1 MSMIGEAVD
10 YWEKINKA
18 VKEGVPPIKPMK
30 EWNPKLVTDAPE
42 QAKPFLQSLN
52 TTGEI
57 WGLEHKP
64 KGMKIEAQ
72 GIDPSRWN
80 D

>member
-1 MSMIGEAVD
+1 
-10 YWEKINKA
+10 
-18 VKEGVPPIKPMK
+18 MK

-52 TTGEI
+52 TTGEV

-72 GIDPSRWN
+72 GINPSRWN